1 MGALGAPY
9 ELLESIARQLRSIYF
24 VNKFQHVGWVEL
36 ATTNDFGLYSL
47 NALCVGSRAWT
58 PTYKFLSSTFG
69 ININRSVSPTSIPI

>member
-36 ATTNDFGLYSL
+36 ATTNDFGLI
-47 NALCVGSRAWT
+47 V
-58 PTYKFLSSTFG
+58 
-69 ININRSVSPTSIPI
+69 